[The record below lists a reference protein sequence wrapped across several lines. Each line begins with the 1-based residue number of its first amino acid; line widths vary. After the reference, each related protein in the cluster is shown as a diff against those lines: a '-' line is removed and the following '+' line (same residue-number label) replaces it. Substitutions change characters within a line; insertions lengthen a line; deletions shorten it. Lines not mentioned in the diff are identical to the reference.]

1 MEQQNNSDV
10 NMSKK
15 EIIEDRINQ
24 SESCEF
30 PISTPLG
37 EVGVDLLAFEKA
49 HKNAKKI
56 ANPPEPNELNKQV
69 QKFLGGEDLVDSTYW
84 EPRLGGLIKFYT
96 NEHFSEYE
104 LVKEFSYAK
113 GIELEPEYGRVTLG
127 KNHTEKFV
135 QSGWRFYQN
144 NDFKFVV
151 NYSVDEYDNDERI
164 SIITTEFSKG
174 LEMLNELEEGFYK
187 SGPLKNR
194 FFDMTYKILHRDE
207 TINDLIAWNH
217 DIQEQLN
224 KDVIQFLSIIP
235 ELKARG
241 LPNSRGIILSGP
253 PGTGK
258 TMMAKSLANQTQIS
272 TMLISAE
279 MIYAKNQVKTAFEL
293 ARKLSPTLMIIE
305 DIDTAGTVSRRFTDH
320 PILGEYLQ
328 SMDGMEP
335 NNGIVI
341 VATTNHT
348 ENIDPAIS
356 DRPGRFDRI
365 IEIPLPSQ
373 SQRKKVLRNYLRKLD
388 CEEDIEETVTTVAKS
403 TDGLSGAWVRE
414 IAQTAL
420 IEAMYNGRQEI
431 GKEDLISALKDVLK
445 RRDMAYQPT
454 TSLSLKISQKNAE
467 PYTM

>member
-1 MEQQNNSDV
+1 
-10 NMSKK
+10 
-15 EIIEDRINQ
+15 
-24 SESCEF
+24 
-30 PISTPLG
+30 
-37 EVGVDLLAFEKA
+37 
-49 HKNAKKI
+49 
-56 ANPPEPNELNKQV
+56 
-69 QKFLGGEDLVDSTYW
+69 
-84 EPRLGGLIKFYT
+84 
-96 NEHFSEYE
+96 
-104 LVKEFSYAK
+104 
-113 GIELEPEYGRVTLG
+113 
-127 KNHTEKFV
+127 
-135 QSGWRFYQN
+135 
-144 NDFKFVV
+144 
-151 NYSVDEYDNDERI
+151 
-164 SIITTEFSKG
+164 
-174 LEMLNELEEGFYK
+174 
-187 SGPLKNR
+187 
-194 FFDMTYKILHRDE
+194 
-207 TINDLIAWNH
+207 
-217 DIQEQLN
+217 
-224 KDVIQFLSIIP
+224 
-235 ELKARG
+235 
-241 LPNSRGIILSGP
+241 
-253 PGTGK
+253 
-258 TMMAKSLANQTQIS
+258 MMAKSLANQTQIS

-305 DIDTAGTVSRRFTDH
+305 DIDTAGTVSRRFSDH

-388 CEEDIEETVTTVAKS
+388 CEEGIEETVATVDKS

-467 PYTM
+467 TYTM